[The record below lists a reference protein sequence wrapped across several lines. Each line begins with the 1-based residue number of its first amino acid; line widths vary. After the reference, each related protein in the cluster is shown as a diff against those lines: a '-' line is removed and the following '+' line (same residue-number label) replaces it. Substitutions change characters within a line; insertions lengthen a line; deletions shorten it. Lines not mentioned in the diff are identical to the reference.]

1 MDGVYL
7 EAAAGG
13 REGGTGVV
21 VFKKSDL
28 REDIARPFISID
40 FAAIKTLFAW
50 KAERVRGNNQINH
63 GYIVY
68 MDH

>member
-1 MDGVYL
+1 M
-7 EAAAGG
+7 
-13 REGGTGVV
+13 

-28 REDIARPFISID
+28 REDIARPFVSID
-40 FAAIKTLFAW
+40 LAAIKILFAW

-63 GYIVY
+63 GNIVY